1 MSDLINYISSGI
13 LWLGLL
19 AKIPD
24 LVRQRRDP
32 FLLSISSVLAFASL
46 CFLFGA
52 PRTVGF
58 INSVSGVRNLAA
70 PLTYAAITA
79 YSAASLVLIVHW
91 RGGPD
96 TARTARRWILGYAAV
111 LGGIAAMFALG
122 HTPVERRTDFDTYYA
137 TTPYIA
143 ELIVLYLV
151 AHLTAVV
158 VTAYRS
164 LSWARHVKGHLR
176 AGLVTLGMGTVLG
189 AGYSVSKIVAVTAR
203 WYGHNWSRL
212 GTTLSPACA
221 GLGAALTVAGTVIPL
236 AGPYLTNRARCWRA
250 YARLGPLDRELAELL
265 TRESLRAPRPFWPSP
280 TRWLTWRQTAIY
292 NGLYYL
298 ERYFDQGLY
307 RETYIGELHTA
318 GDAHRAEAVA
328 WATAI
333 TAATQAASERGKRIT
348 AAGESEPL
356 PARPD
361 LPALLCIADALAG
374 CEGVVA
380 LRLDEGA
387 APAESV

>member
-1 MSDLINYISSGI
+1 MSDLINYLSCGI

-19 AKIPD
+19 AKMPD

-32 FLLSISSVLAFASL
+32 FLLAINSVLAFASL

-52 PRTVGF
+52 PSTVGF
-58 INSVSGVRNLAA
+58 INSVSGVPNLAA

-79 YSAASLVLIVHW
+79 YSAASLVLIVYW
-91 RGGPD
+91 RGGPE

-111 LGGIAAMFALG
+111 LGGIGVMFALG
-122 HTPVERRTDFDTYYA
+122 HPSEERRTDFDTYYA

-143 ELIVLYLV
+143 ELILLYLV
-151 AHLTAVV
+151 AHLTAVA

-164 LSWARHVKGHLR
+164 LGWARQVKGHLR
-176 AGLVTLGMGTVLG
+176 AGLVMMGVGTLLG
-189 AGYSVSKIVAVTAR
+189 AGYSGTKIVAVVAR
-203 WYGHNWSRL
+203 WWGHDWSRL

-236 AGPYLTNRARCWRA
+236 AGPYLADRVRCWRD
-250 YARLGPLDRELAELL
+250 YARLGPLDRELTELL
-265 TRESLRAPRPFWPSP
+265 TRESLRAPRPFWPSG

-307 RETYIGELHTA
+307 RDAYIGQLHRA
-318 GDAHRAEAVA
+318 AEAHQAEAVA

-333 TAATQAASERGKRIT
+333 TAATQAANGRETGFS
-348 AAGESEPL
+348 AAGEAGPL
-356 PARPD
+356 PERPD
-361 LPALLCIADALAG
+361 LPALLCIADALAD
-374 CEGVVA
+374 CESLMA
-380 LRLDEGA
+380 LHLGEG

>member
-1 MSDLINYISSGI
+1 MSDLINYISCGI

-24 LVRQRRDP
+24 LIRQRRDP
-32 FLLSISSVLAFASL
+32 FLLAISSVLAFASL

-52 PRTVGF
+52 PSTVGF
-58 INSVSGVRNLAA
+58 INSVSRVPNLAA

-79 YSAASLVLIVHW
+79 YSAASLVLIVYW
-91 RGGPD
+91 RGGPR
-96 TARTARRWILGYAAV
+96 TARTARRWISGYAAV
-111 LGGIAAMFALG
+111 LGGIGVMFALG
-122 HTPVERRTDFDTYYA
+122 HPSVERRTDFDTYYA
-137 TTPYIA
+137 GTPYIA
-143 ELIVLYLV
+143 EMIVLYLV

-158 VTAYRS
+158 VAAYRS
-164 LSWARHVKGHLR
+164 LGWARHVKGHLR
-176 AGLVTLGMGTVLG
+176 AGLLMMGTGTLLG
-189 AGYSVSKIVAVTAR
+189 AGYSATKLVAVAAR
-203 WYGHNWSRL
+203 WYGRDWSRL

-236 AGPYLTNRARCWRA
+236 VGPQLADRVQCWRD
-250 YARLGPLDRELAELL
+250 YARLGPLDQELTELL
-265 TRESLRAPRPFWPSP
+265 TRESLRAPRPFWPSG

-307 RETYIGELHTA
+307 RETYIGRLHAA
-318 GDAHRAEAVA
+318 GDAHQAEAVA

-333 TAATQAASERGKRIT
+333 TAATQAASERRNGF
-348 AAGESEPL
+348 AVAGEAGPL
-356 PARPD
+356 PERPD
-361 LPALLCIADALAG
+361 LPVLLCISDALAD
-374 CEGVVA
+374 CEGLVT

-387 APAESV
+387 ARTESV